1 MKTIAINFKLLVE
14 YVQGKLSREE
24 EKMINFLLLSDEKNY
39 WEFVQLRA
47 LKKADL
53 LEKYLKEDINDDF
66 LENLKEAQIT
76 QKQLTEYIKNK
87 LTLEENQKVKTILS
101 EDEKSN
107 FEFIKLNALFEEE
120 ELDNYLDSKSSF
132 VDSVLEKIQ
141 TQTKEYKINQDEME
155 EITLSKNRQN
165 TKSISLKMY
174 LSFAA
179 SFVLLMVFSFLIYDY
194 VQEKQ
199 ENKRLALENKKS
211 TENENTENENTE
223 NSPPTN
229 EYQTLGANEN
239 DNTENKIE
247 DKLLLHVEDA
257 LDIFMAN
264 LSIVAKKNKEQK
276 KQNSEQHL
284 TMMKGYLSVETK
296 ISVVFSENTT
306 KNIEF
311 SDSETFF
318 EWLLTQEKAKSILI
332 RDYTAIIKEQ
342 EKNKGKEVIIKN
354 GKIESSVPPN
364 FSKTSN
370 FKVSLINL
378 TFEIE

>member
-1 MKTIAINFKLLVE
+1 MKTIVINFKLLVE
-14 YVQGKLSREE
+14 YVQGKLSRED
-24 EKMINFLLLSDEKNY
+24 EKIINFLLLSDEKNY
-39 WEFVQLRA
+39 WQFIQLRA

-53 LEKYLKEDINDDF
+53 LEKYLNDDINNDL
-66 LENLKEAQIT
+66 LENSKEVQIT

-87 LTLEENQKVKTILS
+87 LTLEENQKIKRILL

-107 FEFIKLNALFEEE
+107 FEFIKLKALFEEE

-132 VDSVLEKIQ
+132 VDSILEKIQ
-141 TQTKEYKINQDEME
+141 TQTKEYKINQDEMKE
-155 EITLSKNRQN
+155 VTSSENRQN

-179 SFVLLMVFSFLIYDY
+179 SFVLLMVFSFLIYNY
-194 VQEKQ
+194 IQEKQ
-199 ENKRLALENKKS
+199 ENKRLALENKK
-211 TENENTENENTE
+211 NTENENTE
-223 NSPPTN
+223 NLPSTN
-229 EYQTLGANEN
+229 EYQTLGTNQ
-239 DNTENKIE
+239 DDKTENKIE
-247 DKLLLHVEDA
+247 DKLLLYTEDA

-264 LSIVAKKNKEQK
+264 LSIVAKKDKRQK
-276 KQNSEQHL
+276 KQNSEQHVAML
-284 TMMKGYLSVETK
+284 KEYLSVETK
-296 ISVVFSENTT
+296 ISIVFTQNAS
-306 KNIEF
+306 KNSEF

-318 EWLLTQEKAKSILI
+318 EWFLIQEKAKSILI

-354 GKIESSVPPN
+354 GKIESSVPSN
-364 FSKTSN
+364 FAKTSN